1 MYRALTHFTDLQD
14 DNHKYLAGDEF
25 PRKGLKVSDERLEEL
40 LTDKNRR
47 HKPMIEEVK
56 EESKAIEESVEEKP
70 KTEVKKPA
78 TTKKTSNAASGR
90 KKANAK

>member
-14 DNHKYLAGDEF
+14 DNYKYRAGDEF

-40 LTDKNRR
+40 LSDKNRR
-47 HKPMIEEVK
+47 HKPVIEEVK
-56 EESKAIEESVEEKP
+56 EEPKIVEEPVEDKP
-70 KTEVKKPA
+70 KEEVKKPA
-78 TTKKTSNAASGR
+78 AAKKTSGAANSR

>member
-14 DNHKYLAGDEF
+14 DNYKYHAGDEF
-25 PRKGLKVSDERLEEL
+25 PRKGLKVSDERLKEL

-56 EESKAIEESVEEKP
+56 EEPKAVEEPVEEKP
-70 KTEVKKPA
+70 KEEVKKPA
-78 TTKKTSNAASGR
+78 TTKKNSGATNSR
-90 KKANAK
+90 KKTNAK